1 MCRAR
6 RWVQSQSRLV
16 GAARANYGV
25 TVKLVALV
33 PVPPGVVTAIGP
45 VTAPVGTSAST
56 CVSWITWKLVAAT
69 PPNVTF
75 VAPVKLCPVIATDVP
90 TGPLVG
96 LKLAMEGTTEKA
108 VGLVAIPPGVVM
120 VILPVFAPAG
130 TVAVTWVSELTVKL
144 AGLPPMV
151 TFVV

>member
-1 MCRAR
+1 MNVLRAGQGR
-6 RWVQSQSRLV
+6 PALHP
-16 GAARANYGV
+16 YGV

-33 PVPPGVVTAIGP
+33 PVPPGVVTAMGP

-56 CVSWITWKLVAAT
+56 CVSEITWRLVAAT

-96 LKLAMEGTTEKA
+96 LKLAMAATTEKA
-108 VGLVAIPPGVVM
+108 VGLVAIPPGV
-120 VILPVFAPAG
+120 
-130 TVAVTWVSELTVKL
+130 
-144 AGLPPMV
+144 
-151 TFVV
+151 